1 MAATI
6 IRKTFENLDTRLTT
20 TNALLE
26 LDKFALKM
34 FNQLLYNQKFSGSLV
49 VSFLLGFLD
58 YYFLIIVVNTINI
71 ILLKT
76 KFKLILG
83 S

>member
-34 FNQLLYNQKFSGSLV
+34 FNQLLYNQKFSESLV
-49 VSFLLGFLD
+49 VSFLLGLLD
-58 YYFLIIVVNTINI
+58 YYFPIIVVNTINI